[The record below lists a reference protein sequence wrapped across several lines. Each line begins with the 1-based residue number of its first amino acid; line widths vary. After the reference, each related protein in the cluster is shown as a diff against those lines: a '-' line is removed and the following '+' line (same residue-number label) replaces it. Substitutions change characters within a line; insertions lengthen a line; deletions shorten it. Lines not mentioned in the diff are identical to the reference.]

1 MKKTVL
7 PPEQLLAVLTDALA
21 VLADLG
27 SLHASGRVH
36 GRLGPDVLR
45 RRGGRVV
52 GILSPATGGGAQR
65 MLSLEMLRYVSPE
78 QAGRLEGKLT
88 PRSDLYGVGI
98 LLYEWLSGAPP
109 FVSNDLLELAHRQ
122 LTEVPHPLAGR
133 IGGIPEPLSAIVG
146 KLLSKPPAERYGSC
160 AALAH
165 DLIEFRCR
173 FEAGG
178 DVAPFLLGSR
188 DAAGPMLIPDKLYGR
203 DAEIAKLAEWYR
215 RAAAGGAELCLVG
228 GYSGIGKTALVR
240 SLLPLVAASE
250 GVMLEGKHDQFRR
263 QTPYSAIGGMFDA
276 LLRRILSENSAVI
289 AGWRKRMEECLGE
302 DSKVVVEVVPEL
314 KRLLG
319 VQEPPEPL
327 FGAAAQHRF
336 NHAFGHLLACL
347 ARPGKPLV
355 VFLDDVQW
363 ADFASLELLQSVLA
377 DQRIGNFLLLCAYRD
392 NEVDAA
398 HPFMQ
403 TLAVMRR
410 KGVIPG
416 EIAVGPLGE
425 GDLNQLVA
433 DACPGLAKRAD
444 FCREVMRKT
453 GGNPFYVRQFLAEL
467 HTAGHLAFEA
477 ETGRWVVF
485 PGALEALGRSENVID
500 LMTRRI
506 RRLPEETLRALHA
519 AACLGSGFPLEEL
532 ALVMG
537 VSQNEAL
544 NRLAPALHEE
554 MVVPAGEASERAFAF
569 LHDRVQQAAYALENE
584 DATRNLHLNI
594 ARRLSVG
601 RPSEVPDAVLF
612 ACTGHF
618 NKASRLLSDPGERLA
633 VARLNLRAGEKA
645 KAAMA
650 YHAAADFLSAGIA
663 LLPEDAWNEE
673 FQLAFDLHLQASD
686 SQDLAG
692 QFAEFDA
699 TYALLREKARTPLEK
714 AAVCFRGLIYLNHQS
729 KLAEINAL
737 GREGLVEFGIHLPP
751 LDRPAELMAAF
762 DAELAEFRKL
772 SAGRNIGSFGNL
784 PVATD
789 PEHEAVINL
798 LSAMAEAALLSN
810 FPLFSLISAMGVNRS
825 IHGGLVRLSP
835 LFFDLLGIALIAN
848 HGANREAQDISQVGI
863 SLVRGRLCDPW
874 TFGRCMAYHHWN
886 ISHWGDH
893 AEKAL
898 PMLDE
903 GFSNAL
909 RAHDLLF
916 GSYMLVDMLWIRFFL
931 GRDLEEV
938 AKMAFKTL
946 SFCKTNSLPLQGS
959 FAQPIPGA
967 IAALQGRTVAVG
979 VISGSAFDEASFA
992 KEWEDLPVTLAC
1004 MRIIAM
1010 QQHGLDGNDAA
1021 VIALSKDVLEA
1032 WPKTYLF
1039 NLTYRFWLG
1048 LAHARLAVAN
1058 PAAAAAHLAG
1068 CAESEAYFAH
1078 VAAEGGLANVED
1090 KLAFL
1095 GAWRAKAE
1103 GRPEEARR
1111 LASSACQAAARNGF
1125 VLNEGFFLEILGQWH
1140 SEAGDADA
1148 ARQIFDT
1155 SRDAYRRCKA
1165 FALEG
1170 RVAARMVPVPGGA
1183 ELESA
1188 EFGLDALDAVAVLRA
1203 AQAISGDMEEATLIP
1218 RLLHILL
1225 EAAGAERAW
1234 IAVVADDQVRVEG
1247 AAGSVVAGDRL
1258 PERLAR
1264 FVANS
1269 GETVVLDAADYGEFG
1284 DDPGIL
1290 ERRPRAALCM
1300 PIAGRREVR
1309 RVLHLEHGSLS
1320 GIFSRRRRQVLGWL
1334 VAQAAISIENA
1345 GLYEESRRELE
1356 ARRRSE
1362 NREIQRRKVLE
1373 QVASGLPLADILV
1386 AIVRLVEADSGGAI
1400 CSILLLDAA
1409 GKHLLHGAAPGL
1421 PDFYNEAVNG
1431 LVIGDGVGS
1440 CGTSAATG
1448 RRVVVEDIMTH
1459 PYWAPFSALAA
1470 RAGVRSCWSEPI
1482 RAANGRILGTFA
1494 IYHHESQAPD
1504 EDDLRLIS
1512 YASELASLVIER
1524 KQSEAELER
1533 HRHHLE
1539 ELVAERTAEITRANH
1554 SLKRTVSELKLAEA
1568 RLEQSLSLTRSGHW
1582 SMVIGETDYTSSER
1596 VAEIFGDLPSPG
1608 WRYSLESWAAGIAA
1622 VDPEIAARTTEAFRR
1637 TCAGEMP
1644 IFDVTYPYRR
1654 PVDGRVVWLH
1664 ALGTI
1669 IASEGRPPEI
1679 YGVVQ
1684 DITNVIVANLE
1695 LEEARKAAEQANRMK
1710 SEFLA
1715 NMSHEIRTPM
1725 NGVLGMA
1732 ELLSHT
1738 HLEAGQ
1744 REQLAML
1751 QGSGEDLL
1759 TIINDILDFS
1769 KIEAGRMELETI
1781 GFSLH
1786 DLAGRT
1792 LQSLASQAAAKKL
1805 EIELDIPPD
1814 LPDLRLGD
1822 PTRLRQ
1828 VLTNL
1833 TGNAIKF
1840 TERGW
1845 VRVAVTKGRGAHDLR
1860 VEVTDTGEGISA
1872 EGQAKLF
1879 QPFSQAD
1886 TSTTRRHGGTGLGL
1900 VISARIIEQMGGRT
1914 GVISTLGRGST
1925 FWFELALP
1933 PAAPEQVASLDDH
1946 MPDALPRLAG
1956 KRVLLVDDNLV
1967 NRAVAGALMRRWGM
1981 EVTEAA
1987 DGPSALA
1994 QVRAADYDLAVLDGA
2009 MPGMDGWQLA
2019 AAIREI
2025 PGCAALPLVLA
2036 TSTGLESSH
2045 LSGKNGRFQR
2055 TLIKPLRPAQL
2066 AGALAES
2073 LTGWMPD
2080 PAAPIPK
2087 ASRGARVLL
2096 VEDTKVNQMV
2106 ARAMLEKGGHQVT
2119 VVGNGVE
2126 ALAELE
2132 QPGLFDII
2140 LMDCQMPEMD
2150 GFEATRQLRL
2160 REQERG
2166 WPPYRVVAMTAN
2178 AMQSDK
2184 DACLEAGMD
2193 DYLSKPVR
2201 MEQLLKM
2208 VTGELNQPMPPSSFT
2223 HSSS

>member
-1 MKKTVL
+1 MMPMRPPFM
-7 PPEQLLAVLTDALA
+7 PPEQLLAVLADVMA
-21 VLADLG
+21 VLSDLD

-36 GRLGPDVLR
+36 GQLGPDALQ
-45 RRGGRVV
+45 RRGGRMV
-52 GILSPATGGGAQR
+52 GISSPTANGASDR
-65 MLSLEMLRYVSPE
+65 MLSLRMLRYASPE
-78 QAGRLEGKLT
+78 QAGRMEGKLT

-122 LTEVPHPLAGR
+122 LTEVPPHLFDR
-133 IGGIPEPLSAIVG
+133 IEGVPKLLSDIVG
-146 KLLSKPPAERYGSC
+146 KLLAKPPGERYGSC
-160 AALAH
+160 AALAY
-165 DLIEFRCR
+165 DLAEFRRR

-178 DVAPFLLGSR
+178 GVTPFPLGSR
-188 DAAGPMLIPDKLYGR
+188 DAAGPMHIPDKLYGR
-203 DAEIAKLAEWYR
+203 EAEVARLAEWHR
-215 RAAAGGAELCLVG
+215 RAASGGAVLCLVG
-228 GYSGIGKTALVR
+228 GYSGIGKTALVH
-240 SLLPLVAASE
+240 SLRPLAAASG

-263 QTPYSAIGGMFDA
+263 QTPYSAIGRMFGA
-276 LLRRILSENSAVI
+276 LLRRILSESTSVI
-289 AGWRKRMEECLGE
+289 KQWRRRMEECLGE
-302 DSKVVVEVVPEL
+302 DSRVVVEVVPEL
-314 KRLLG
+314 TQLMGPQKK
-319 VQEPPEPL
+319 PEPL
-327 FGAAAQHRF
+327 SGVAAQHRF
-336 NHAFGHLLACL
+336 NHAFGHLLSCL
-347 ARPGKPLV
+347 ASPGKPLV
-355 VFLDDVQW
+355 VFLDDMQW

-377 DQRIGNFLLLCAYRD
+377 DQRIDNFLLLCAYRD
-392 NEVDAA
+392 NEVDAT

-403 TLAVMRR
+403 TLAAMRK
-410 KGVIPG
+410 KGVVPN
-416 EIAVGPLGE
+416 EIAVGPLAV
-425 GDLNQLVA
+425 GDLEQLVA
-433 DACPGLAKRAD
+433 DSCPGLMQRAD
-444 FCREVMRKT
+444 FCREVMRRT
-453 GGNPFYVRQFLAEL
+453 GGNPFYVRQLLAEL
-467 HTAGHLAFEA
+467 HAAGHLFFDAEA
-477 ETGRWVVF
+477 GRWAVSS
-485 PGALEALGRSENVID
+485 GALESLGRSENVID

-506 RRLPEETLRALHA
+506 RRLPEKTLSTLHT
-519 AACLGSGFPLEEL
+519 AACIGNHFLLENI

-537 VSQNEAL
+537 VSQDEAL
-544 NRLAPALHEE
+544 GRLAPALHEE
-554 MVVPAGEASERAFAF
+554 MVVPAGEVSELAFAF
-569 LHDRVQQAAYALENE
+569 LHDRVQQAAYALEDE
-584 DATRNLHLNI
+584 EVTRKLHLDI
-594 ARRLSVG
+594 ARRLSVNL
-601 RPSEVPDAVLF
+601 PLEAQDANLF
-612 ACTGHF
+612 ACVGHF
-618 NKASRLLSDPGERLA
+618 NKAAQLLSDPGERLA

-650 YHAAADFLSAGIA
+650 YHAAAEYLSAGIA
-663 LLPEDAWNEE
+663 LLPDDAWNEE

-762 DAELAEFRKL
+762 DVELAEFRRL
-772 SAGRNIGSFGNL
+772 SAGRNIGSFINL
-784 PVATD
+784 PVAAD

-810 FPLFSLISAMGVNRS
+810 FPLFSLISALGVNRS

-848 HGANREAQDISQVGI
+848 HGAHREAQDVSQIGI
-863 SLVRGRLCDPW
+863 SLVHGRLYDPW

-886 ISHWGDH
+886 ISHWGEH
-893 AEKAL
+893 AEKAM

-916 GSYMLVDMLWIRFFL
+916 GSYMLVDMVWIQFFL
-931 GRDLEEV
+931 GRDLEEA
-938 AKMAFKTL
+938 AKMASKTL
-946 SFCKTNSLPLQGS
+946 SFCETNSLPLQGS

-967 IAALQGRTVAVG
+967 VAALQGRTVAVG
-979 VISGSAFDEASFA
+979 VISGSAFDEASFE
-992 KEWEDLPVTLAC
+992 KEWEGIPVTLAC

-1010 QQHGLDGNDAA
+1010 QQRGLDGDDMA
-1021 VIALSKDVLEA
+1021 VIALSKSVLEA

-1048 LAHARLAVAN
+1048 LAHARLAAAD
-1058 PAAAAAHLAG
+1058 PAAAAAHLAV
-1068 CAESEAYFAH
+1068 CAESENYFSH
-1078 VAAEGGLANVED
+1078 VAVEGGLANVED

-1095 GAWRAKAE
+1095 GAWRAKAQ
-1103 GRPEEARR
+1103 GQSEEACR
-1111 LASSACQAAARNGF
+1111 LAASACEAAARHGF
-1125 VLNEGFFLEILGQWH
+1125 TLDEGFFLETLGQWH
-1140 SEAGDADA
+1140 AEADDAEAASQALDA
-1148 ARQIFDT
+1148 
-1155 SRDAYRRCKA
+1155 SREAYRRCNA
-1165 FALEG
+1165 SALER
-1170 RVAARMVPVPGGA
+1170 RVTAMMMPVSGGA
-1183 ELESA
+1183 AQEST

-1203 AQAISGDMEEATLIP
+1203 AQAISGEMEEATLIP
-1218 RLLHILL
+1218 RLLHIML

-1234 IAVVADDQVRVEG
+1234 IAVVADDHVRVEG
-1247 AAGSVVAGDRL
+1247 SAGSVTASDRM

-1269 GETVVLDAADYGEFG
+1269 GETVALDSADYGEFG

-1300 PIAGRREVR
+1300 PIVGRREVR
-1309 RVLHLEHGSLS
+1309 RVLHLEHSSLS

-1362 NREIQRRKVLE
+1362 NREILRRKVLE
-1373 QVASGLPLADILV
+1373 QVANGVPLADILD
-1386 AIVRLVEADSGGAI
+1386 AIVRLIEGDSDSSL
-1400 CSILLLDAA
+1400 CSILLVDA
-1409 GKHLLHGAAPGL
+1409 GGGHLLHGAAPSL
-1421 PDFYNEAVNG
+1421 PEFYNEAIHG
-1431 LVIGDGVGS
+1431 IAIGEGVGS
-1440 CGTSAATG
+1440 CGTAAATG
-1448 RRVVVEDIMTH
+1448 QRVVVTDIMTH
-1459 PYWAPFSALAA
+1459 PYWAEFSALAA
-1470 RAGVRSCWSEPI
+1470 RAGLNSCWSEPI
-1482 RAANGRILGTFA
+1482 RAADGRVLGTFA
-1494 IYHHESQAPD
+1494 IYHHEARAPD
-1504 EDDLRLIS
+1504 EEDLRLIS

-1524 KQSEAELER
+1524 KRSDAELEG

-1539 ELVAERTAEITRANH
+1539 ELVAERTAEITRANQ

-1568 RLEQSLSLTRSGHW
+1568 RLEQSLSLNRAGHW

-1596 VAEIFGDLPSPG
+1596 IAEIFGDLPTPG

-1622 VDPEIAARTTEAFRR
+1622 VDPEIAVRTTEAFRR
-1637 TCAGEMP
+1637 TCAGELP

-1684 DITNVIVANLE
+1684 DITNVIVTNRE

-1732 ELLSHT
+1732 ELLSKT
-1738 HLEAGQ
+1738 PLDAGQ
-1744 REQLAML
+1744 CEQLAML
-1751 QGSGEDLL
+1751 RGSGEDLL
-1759 TIINDILDFS
+1759 MIINDILDFS
-1769 KIEAGRMELETI
+1769 KIEAGCMELESI

-1786 DLAGRT
+1786 DMFGRT
-1792 LQSLASQAAAKKL
+1792 LQALASQAAAKKL
-1805 EIELDIPPD
+1805 EIELDIADD
-1814 LPDLRLGD
+1814 LPDLRFGD
-1822 PTRLRQ
+1822 PNRLRQ

-1833 TGNAIKF
+1833 AGNAIKF
-1840 TERGW
+1840 TEHGW
-1845 VRVAVTKGRGAHDLR
+1845 VRVVVAQGQGPHDLR
-1860 VEVTDTGEGISA
+1860 VDVIDTGEGISPEA
-1872 EGQAKLF
+1872 QAKLF

-1914 GVISTLGRGST
+1914 GVTSKPGCGST

-1933 PAAPEQVASLDDH
+1933 PASPEHVVGSDDH
-1946 MPDALPRLAG
+1946 VPDLTLLAG
-1956 KRVLLVDDNLV
+1956 KRALLVDDNAV
-1967 NRAVAGALMRRWGM
+1967 NRAVAGTLMRRWGM
-1981 EVTEAA
+1981 KVAEAA
-1987 DGPSALA
+1987 DGPEALA
-1994 QVRAADYDLAVLDGA
+1994 HVRAISTPDDAGYDIAVVDGA
-2009 MPGMDGWQLA
+2009 MPEMDGWQLA
-2019 AAIREI
+2019 AAIREV
-2025 PGCAALPLVLA
+2025 PGCAEMPMVMA
-2036 TSTGLESSH
+2036 SSSGLESAHSAGENS
-2045 LSGKNGRFQR
+2045 LFRRF
-2055 TLIKPLRPAQL
+2055 LLKPLRPTQL
-2066 AGALAES
+2066 GGALAEA
-2073 LTGWMPD
+2073 LTGWQTRR
-2080 PAAPIPK
+2080 AAPIPK
-2087 ASRGARVLL
+2087 AGRGVRVLL

-2119 VVGNGVE
+2119 LAENGLE
-2126 ALAELE
+2126 ALAQLE
-2132 QPGLFDII
+2132 QPGLFDIV

-2160 REQERG
+2160 REEQRG
-2166 WPPYRVVAMTAN
+2166 WKPYRVVAMTAN
-2178 AMQSDK
+2178 ALEGDK

-2201 MEQLLKM
+2201 MDELLKM
-2208 VTGELNQPMPPSSFT
+2208 VTGG
-2223 HSSS
+2223 